1 MTTRPRTAIGRTL
14 QSLLLTSLVGTFAHA
29 QDISSFS
36 RTTNP
41 LTSAQQETLEAF
53 VSNGIRGL
61 KSDSNETVMEARARM
76 IEPLRRTGTSP
87 VFRESFGKLF
97 VQESRRMLE
106 GSEVVPVFNY
116 ANVCQVLAFIRTGES
131 NEFLASTLQPGI
143 APGPG
148 SPRDEGRRLSA
159 ASMLAVSIRTTD
171 PERIRPRQFNSI
183 MRSVVMG
190 AEQAE
195 SWAVLQREFETLE
208 SIASNPEVKE
218 DIRKAAVENQIKVM
232 EATTE
237 RIARGEELNLVRAL
251 SPMVLTLRSQY
262 IRLEGSIR
270 RTFNQE
276 VENALRQI
284 LEAGASS
291 WKPLHEQEELERIYG
306 DTIEQATVLMRLIN
320 GGGNAPSGSDPAA
333 AWRNGDESGYESAVK
348 SWS

>member
-1 MTTRPRTAIGRTL
+1 
-14 QSLLLTSLVGTFAHA
+14 
-29 QDISSFS
+29 
-36 RTTNP
+36 
-41 LTSAQQETLEAF
+41 
-53 VSNGIRGL
+53 
-61 KSDSNETVMEARARM
+61 
-76 IEPLRRTGTSP
+76 
-87 VFRESFGKLF
+87 
-97 VQESRRMLE
+97 ML
-106 GSEVVPVFNY
+106 S
-116 ANVCQVLAFIRTGES
+116 
-131 NEFLASTLQPGI
+131 
-143 APGPG
+143 
-148 SPRDEGRRLSA
+148 
-159 ASMLAVSIRTTD
+159 VSIRTTD
-171 PERIRPRQFNSI
+171 ERIRLEFNSI
-183 MRSVVMG
+183 MFRG
-190 AEQAE
+190 DGRRAAE
-195 SWAVLQREFETLE
+195 SWACSSVNSRPW
-208 SIASNPEVKE
+208 SIASNRGRGHPQ
-218 DIRKAAVENQIKVM
+218 AAVENQIKVM

-320 GGGNAPSGSDPAA
+320 GGGNDPSGSDPAA